1 VKTAPSVD
9 RAVAILTVVSSEPSR
24 GVTLSEITRRTGFP
38 KSTCHAVIASLVQA
52 HWLLRHPVGPTYRL
66 GPGFI
71 ALADAAGRNFPAL
84 PFAETALAAVCA
96 RRAAVGFVTAH
107 AGDEIAVLARTGDPA
122 PLSVSV
128 AVGQRI
134 PFSPPLAS
142 VFLAWTPPADLG
154 SPVAALPPDS
164 RRRYV
169 ATLAAIRKRGYSVAL
184 QSQVGPQLS
193 QALAAEAAQGRTNAQ
208 RFSRLLEQLD
218 KEEYQVVSLRRTTSY
233 SVNHISAPVFDAN
246 GVVAVAIT
254 LVGLPSRLTGAEVE
268 VLGRDLRRA
277 ADQAT
282 VEALGRMPIDQSVRS
297 ARARSQTTDGRPSE
311 VKVEA
316 AG

>member
-9 RAVAILTVVSSEPSR
+9 RAVAILTVVSSESNR

-38 KSTCHAVIASLVQA
+38 KSTCHSVIASLVEA

-84 PFAETALAAVCA
+84 PFAETVLAEVC
-96 RRAAVGFVTAH
+96 RRRVAVGFVTAR
-107 AGDEIAVLARTGDPA
+107 AGDEIAVLARTGDPG

-142 VFLAWTPPADLG
+142 VFLAWTEIADLG
-154 SPVAALPPDS
+154 SPVAQLPADR

-169 ATLAAIRKRGYSVAL
+169 STLQAIRARGYAVAL
-184 QSQVGPQLS
+184 ESRVGPQMS
-193 QALAAEAAQGRTNAQ
+193 RILAAEAEQGRTNAQ
-208 RFSRLLEQLD
+208 TFSRLLEQLD
-218 KEEYQVVSLRRTTSY
+218 QEDYQLLSLRRNSSY
-233 SVNHISAPVFDAN
+233 AVNHISAPVFDAN
-246 GVVAVAIT
+246 GAVAVAIT
-254 LVGLPSRLTGAEVE
+254 LVGLPARLAGSEVE
-268 VLGRDLRRA
+268 VLGRDLRLA
-277 ADQAT
+277 ADRAT
-282 VEALGRMPIDQSVRS
+282 LDALGRFP
-297 ARARSQTTDGRPSE
+297 T
-311 VKVEA
+311 EA

>member
-38 KSTCHAVIASLVQA
+38 KSTCHSVIASLVEA

-84 PFAETALAAVCA
+84 PFAESALQDVCQ
-96 RRAAVGFVTAH
+96 RRGVVGFVTSH
-107 AGDEIAVLARTGDPA
+107 AGDDIAVLARTGDPA

-142 VFLAWTPPADLG
+142 VFLAWTEIADLG
-154 SPVAALPPDS
+154 SPVAQLPPER

-169 ATLAAIRKRGYSVAL
+169 STLTAIRKRGYAVAL
-184 QSQVGPQLS
+184 ESRVGPQLGEV
-193 QALAAEAAQGRTNAQ
+193 LATEAEHGRTNAQ
-208 RFSRLLEQLD
+208 RVGRLLEQLD
-218 KEEYQVVSLRRTTSY
+218 QEDYQLVSLRRNTSY
-233 SVNHISAPVFDAN
+233 AVNHISAPVFDAN
-246 GVVAVAIT
+246 GAVAVAIT
-254 LVGLPSRLTGAEVE
+254 VVGLPVRLTGAEVE
-268 VLGRDLRRA
+268 VVGKELRQA

-282 VEALGRMPIDQSVRS
+282 LAALGTVPADRVVS
-297 ARARSQTTDGRPSE
+297 RPSE
-311 VKVEA
+311 VRKV
-316 AG
+316 